1 MRFEPTPLIGACIV
15 RPEPRRDERG
25 HFARAWC
32 AEEFRAHGLDPTIAQ
47 INLAVNVERGTLRG
61 LHYQLSPHAECKLI
75 RCTRGAV
82 FNVIV
87 DLRRDSPTHGQWF
100 GLELSAENQAMMY
113 SPEGFANGYQT
124 LVDECEI
131 YYCTS
136 HSFAPG
142 AARGVRFDDPAFGI
156 CWPLA
161 PSRMSTQD
169 MNWPDYDRT
178 VGALATAGIA
188 EVRS

>member
-1 MRFEPTPLIGACIV
+1 LIGAFIV
-15 RPEPRRDERG
+15 RPEPRRDDRG

-32 AEEFRAHGLDPTIAQ
+32 AEEFRANGLDPTIAQ

-61 LHYQLSPHAECKLI
+61 LHYQLSPDAECKLI

-87 DLRRDSPTHGQWF
+87 DLRRDSATHGRWF
-100 GLELSAENQAMMY
+100 GMELSAENQAMMY

-124 LVDECEI
+124 LVDESEI

-136 HSFAPG
+136 RAFAPG
-142 AARGVRFDDPAFGI
+142 SARGVRFDDAAFGI
-156 CWPLA
+156 HWPLA

-178 VGALATAGIA
+178 VGAFASAGIA